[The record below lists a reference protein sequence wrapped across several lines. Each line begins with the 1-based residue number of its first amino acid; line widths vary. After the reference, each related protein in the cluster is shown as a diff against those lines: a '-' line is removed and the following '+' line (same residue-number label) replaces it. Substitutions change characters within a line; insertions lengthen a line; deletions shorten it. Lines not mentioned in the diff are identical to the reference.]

1 MLAADA
7 EHQAALA
14 TCAHVFAGAGRRD
27 RAGAVLAL
35 LTGNAT
41 PAPDPYQVAV
51 THHALGRTR
60 AAVASLEDALAS
72 RSANLCL
79 LGVDLRAG
87 RLPITPESLAL
98 LSRIGLRPD
107 AFGLADP

>member
-1 MLAADA
+1 MHGVTRRYPDA
-7 EHQAALA
+7 TA
-14 TCAHVFAGAGRRD
+14 
-27 RAGAVLAL
+27 
-35 LTGNAT
+35 
-41 PAPDPYQVAV
+41 APDPYQVAV
-51 THHALGRTR
+51 THHALGQTR
-60 AAVASLEDALAS
+60 AAASLEDALAS